1 MKSDEKIS
9 GKRWVECTNKGQIS
23 IPDSIDP
30 ETQVFLII
38 TIQFFIVGVF
48 KPFIII
54 VLSHDISL
62 FYYHL
67 ISKSSL
73 FHQ

>member
-1 MKSDEKIS
+1 MKSDDKIS

-54 VLSHDISL
+54 VMI
-62 FYYHL
+62 
-67 ISKSSL
+67 
-73 FHQ
+73 